1 MIYNNFTNLLY
12 TMMRQEKMD
21 TMRLSLLF
29 LFMTAV
35 TNTSFAGQGDDGK
48 QAEPECDYISV
59 VETT

>member
-1 MIYNNFTNLLY
+1 
-12 TMMRQEKMD
+12 MMRQAKMD
-21 TMRLSLLF
+21 IMRLFLLF

-35 TNTSFAGQGDDGK
+35 INTSFAGQGDDGE